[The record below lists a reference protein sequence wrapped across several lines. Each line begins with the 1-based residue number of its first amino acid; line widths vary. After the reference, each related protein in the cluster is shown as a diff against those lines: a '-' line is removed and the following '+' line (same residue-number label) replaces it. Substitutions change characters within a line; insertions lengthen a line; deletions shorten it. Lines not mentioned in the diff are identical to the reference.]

1 MAVRPRKEPSKVG
14 DTDRDF
20 VVALGRGLEV
30 LRAFRKEGEALGN
43 GDFAARTGL
52 SKSTISR
59 LTYTLHRLGYLSFN
73 PETARYRLA
82 PPVLSLGYSC
92 LAGMPTLQ
100 LAKPY
105 MQELANYSG
114 MPVAVAG
121 RDRLTMVYLERCR
134 GPNPVTLAI
143 EVGAHIK
150 LATTAIG
157 RAYLAGIS
165 EDLRSEILQEIQDHE
180 GHGWPAIERG
190 IYDAFESHAKH
201 GYCLSIGEWKT
212 DVNSVAV
219 PFIPSDGSPVLAFN
233 CGGAASHLS
242 RDWIETDISARLKD
256 LVRNI
261 SAISP

>member
-1 MAVRPRKEPSKVG
+1 MRPRKEPSKAVG
-14 DTDRDF
+14 TDRDF
-20 VVALGRGLEV
+20 VVALGRGLEI

-43 GDFAARTGL
+43 RDFATRTGL

-59 LTYTLHRLGYLSFN
+59 LTYTLHRLGYLSYN
-73 PETARYRLA
+73 PDTARYRLA
-82 PPVLSLGYSC
+82 TPVLSLGYAC

-114 MPVAVAG
+114 MPVALAG
-121 RDRLTMVYLERCR
+121 RDRLTMLYLERCR
-134 GPNPVTLAI
+134 GSNPVTLAI

-165 EDLRSEILQEIQDHE
+165 DDLRTEILEEIRSHE
-180 GHGWPAIERG
+180 GESWPAIERG
-190 IYDAFESHAKH
+190 INEALECHARH

-219 PFIPSDGSPVLAFN
+219 PFIPTDGSPVMAFN
-233 CGGAASHLS
+233 CGGAAPHLS
-242 RDWIETDISARLKD
+242 RDWIVSDIADRLKD
-256 LVRNI
+256 LVRQV